1 MTPAVAD
8 QGEGLDPFSNPGFPI
23 SCWVPEDLTVRLM
36 EAECVVPPPVA
47 VTVRVWAPTVAVEP
61 ADMVSVADPEP
72 GAAID
77 EGLKPAV
84 TPEGRPEADNDKA
97 ELKPPEIVL
106 EIVELPEAPCEIVSD
121 DGDAAIEKSGTAA
134 DVTVSPSVVVW
145 VFPPPVAVIV
155 TVDVPVGVDE
165 AADTVRV
172 ADPEPGAP
180 IDVGLNVA
188 VAPEGSP
195 EAESEIDELNVPD
208 IVVDTVELALPPC

>member
-1 MTPAVAD
+1 MCYPT
-8 QGEGLDPFSNPGFPI
+8 
-23 SCWVPEDLTVRLM
+23 
-36 EAECVVPPPVA
+36 PVA
-47 VTVRVWAPTVAVEP
+47 VIVMVAVP
-61 ADMVSVADPEP
+61 IVAAALADSVRVADPEP

-77 EGLKPAV
+77 DGLKPAV
-84 TPEGRPEADNDKA
+84 TPEGRPEADKDTA

-106 EIVELPEAPCEIVSD
+106 EIVELPEAPCETVND
-121 DGDAAIEKSGTAA
+121 DGDEVIEKSGTAA

-145 VFPPPVAVIV
+145 VFPPPVAVMV

-180 IDVGLNVA
+180 IVVGLNVA

-195 EAESEIDELNVPD
+195 E
-208 IVVDTVELALPPC
+208 